1 VSPILESIGSVKGFG
16 WGAFSLPS
24 SFESIASV
32 VGTSS
37 STTISFDSI
46 PADYKHLQ
54 IRGTSYD
61 GTGYSVRMR
70 FNNDSGSNYARHF
83 LTGTGASANAGGS
96 GSELDMVVINTNGN
110 TSDYPASLIVDIY
123 DYASTTKYKTARTFT
138 GLSQNDTSG
147 EVSLRSGL
155 WMSTSA
161 ITSIQLLINGASFTN
176 LTRLALYGIKG

>member
-1 VSPILESIGSVKGFG
+1 MPLLGTVASQFSGKSFG
-16 WGAFSLPS
+16 

-37 STTISFDSI
+37 STTISFNSI
-46 PADYKHLQ
+46 PSDYKHLQ

-83 LTGTGASANAGGS
+83 LTGTGANAFAGGS
-96 GSELDMVVINTNGN
+96 GSELDMVIMNTNGN
-110 TSDYPASLIVDIY
+110 TSDYPTSAIIDIH
-123 DYASTTKYKTARTFT
+123 DYTSTTKYKTTRTFT

-155 WMSTSA
+155 WLSTA
-161 ITSIQLLINGASFTN
+161 AVTSIQIIINGASFTN